1 MKDNLSTLGSS
12 STFGSG
18 SSSPPLIEETISGLA
33 QGTTYD
39 VQVQL
44 MLTDLSWSMEYATIT
59 INGENFGDCD
69 GGNTC
74 DGCCTWYTC
83 NGLDNMNNNQITP
96 STTSITVKLAYTT
109 HVSSTYAKCTDS
121 VSGEMG
127 GGVARII
134 LTPASKMIFQFSLVS
149 GFIFIS

>member
-1 MKDNLSTLGSS
+1 
-12 STFGSG
+12 
-18 SSSPPLIEETISGLA
+18 
-33 QGTTYD
+33 
-39 VQVQL
+39 
-44 MLTDLSWSMEYATIT
+44 MEYATIT
-59 INGENFGDCD
+59 INGQNFGDCD

-83 NGLDNMNNNQITP
+83 DSLTKHQITP
-96 STTSITVKLAYTT
+96 STQSITVKLEYTT

-134 LTPASKMIFQFSLVS
+134 LTPASKIIFSFLWYLVLFLN
-149 GFIFIS
+149 GLLIKI